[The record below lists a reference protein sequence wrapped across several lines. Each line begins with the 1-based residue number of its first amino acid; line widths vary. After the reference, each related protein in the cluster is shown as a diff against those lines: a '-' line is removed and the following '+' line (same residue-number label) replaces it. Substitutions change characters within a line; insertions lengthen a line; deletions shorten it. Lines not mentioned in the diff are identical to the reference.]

1 MSLIS
6 AGQGLRR
13 TANLAQSK
21 VASADVASE
30 KMRLQMEM
38 ADDAQQRA
46 TIGTAGGIGG
56 MVGANR
62 YFALKDAAAAE
73 AAGTTAAGTTAAGTT
88 AAGTAAAGTTAASG
102 TAAAAG
108 TTAATTAAGGT
119 AAAGTAA
126 TTAAGAGAS
135 GTLSAIGTIA
145 APVAIALGIGYLF
158 SEIF

>member
-21 VASADVASE
+21 VASADVAGE
-30 KMRLQMEM
+30 KMRLQSEM
-38 ADDAQQRA
+38 AEDAQQRA

-62 YFALKDAAAAE
+62 YFALKDAAAAAAE
-73 AAGTTAAGTTAAGTT
+73 AAGTTAAGTTAA
-88 AAGTAAAGTTAASG
+88 
-102 TAAAAG
+102 
-108 TTAATTAAGGT
+108 
-119 AAAGTAA
+119 AGTAA
-126 TTAAGAGAS
+126 TGTMATLGA
-135 GTLSAIGTIA
+135 IA

>member
-30 KMRLQMEM
+30 KMRLQMEQ
-38 ADDAQQRA
+38 AEKAQKMS

-56 MVGANR
+56 MVGANK
-62 YFALKDAAAAE
+62 ALSNIDKLETARQNLDGAVKTFDAAHKLNEAKQTAETAAGLAEATAGVESAAVATGSAE
-73 AAGTTAAGTTAAGTT
+73 AAT
-88 AAGTAAAGTTAASG
+88 
-102 TAAAAG
+102 
-108 TTAATTAAGGT
+108 
-119 AAAGTAA
+119 
-126 TTAAGAGAS
+126 
-135 GTLSAIGTIA
+135 GTLAQIGSIA
-145 APVAIALGIGYLF
+145 GPVAIALGIGYLF

>member
-21 VASADVASE
+21 VASADVAGE
-30 KMRLQMEM
+30 RMRLQSEM
-38 ADDAQQRA
+38 AEDAQQRA

-62 YFALKDAAAAE
+62 YFALKDAAAAAE
-73 AAGTTAAGTTAAGTT
+73 AAGTTAAGTTAAGTTAAGTTAAGTT
-88 AAGTAAAGTTAASG
+88 AAGTAAAGT
-102 TAAAAG
+102 AAA
-108 TTAATTAAGGT
+108 GT

-126 TTAAGAGAS
+126 AGTAAAGQRRQVQRRQVQR
-135 GTLSAIGTIA
+135 
-145 APVAIALGIGYLF
+145 PLGQWRLLAQ
-158 SEIF
+158 

>member
-21 VASADVASE
+21 VASADVAGE
-30 KMRLQMEM
+30 RMRLQSEM
-38 ADDAQQRA
+38 AEDAQKQS

-62 YFALKDAAAAE
+62 AFANIDKLETARQNLDGAVKTFDAANKLHEAKATAETTAQLAEATAGVESAAVATGTAE
-73 AAGTTAAGTTAAGTT
+73 AAT
-88 AAGTAAAGTTAASG
+88 
-102 TAAAAG
+102 
-108 TTAATTAAGGT
+108 
-119 AAAGTAA
+119 
-126 TTAAGAGAS
+126 
-135 GTLSAIGTIA
+135 GTLAQIGAVA

>member
-21 VASADVASE
+21 VASADVAGE
-30 KMRLQMEM
+30 KMRLQSEM
-38 ADDAQQRA
+38 AEDAQQRA

-62 YFALKDAAAAE
+62 YFALKDAAAAAAE
-73 AAGTTAAGTTAAGTT
+73 AAGTTAAGTTAAGTAAAAGTTAAGTTAAGTT
-88 AAGTAAAGTTAASG
+88 AA
-102 TAAAAG
+102 
-108 TTAATTAAGGT
+108 
-119 AAAGTAA
+119 AGTAA
-126 TTAAGAGAS
+126 TGTMATLGA
-135 GTLSAIGTIA
+135 IA

>member
-21 VASADVASE
+21 VASADVAGE
-30 KMRLQMEM
+30 KMRLQSEM
-38 ADDAQQRA
+38 AEDAQQRA

-62 YFALKDAAAAE
+62 YFALKDAAAA
-73 AAGTTAAGTTAAGTT
+73 AAEAAGTTAAGTT
-88 AAGTAAAGTTAASG
+88 AAGTAAA
-102 TAAAAG
+102 AG
-108 TTAATTAAGGT
+108 TTAAGTT

-126 TTAAGAGAS
+126 TGTMATLGA
-135 GTLSAIGTIA
+135 IA